1 MISTILEPGTEL
13 LHLEDGLP
21 LVHDEPYPAF
31 GVPYTR
37 VGPDDAPVVIVQGG
51 ISADARVADDA
62 NGGGWWSGIVGPG
75 RAIDTEAYHVISLD
89 YLGGPRTTG
98 ERPRRRVTS
107 WDQARLTDE
116 LLRRLRI
123 DRVQAFV
130 GASYGG
136 MVGLTFAARARREA
150 GAPKLGSLVVVSAP
164 AEPHPWATA
173 WRSLQRRVLRLGRSL
188 GASDEAV
195 AIARGIGL
203 VTYRTPLEFEARFA
217 VGVSDDGRHAVES
230 YLEAR
235 GQAFAERFDL
245 DAYETLSAAIDLH
258 RVDPSEVSVPTTVV
272 GASSDELVRPSEL
285 RELARRLPCL
295 RRFVRIDSPYGHDAF
310 LKETARLS
318 PIIERALDE
327 KEESHAVSRG

>member
-1 MISTILEPGTEL
+1 MIASLLEPGTEL

-21 LVHDEPYPAF
+21 LVHDDPYPAF
-31 GVPYTR
+31 AVPYTR
-37 VGPDDAPVVIVQGG
+37 VGPVDAPVVIVQGG
-51 ISADARVADDA
+51 ISADSRVSDRES
-62 NGGGWWSGIVGPG
+62 GWWTGIVGPG
-75 RAIDTEAYHVISLD
+75 RAIDTNSHHVISLD

-98 ERPRRRVTS
+98 ERLHRRVTS

-123 DRVQAFV
+123 DRVHAFV

-136 MVGLTFAARARREA
+136 MVGLAFAARSRREP
-150 GAPKLGSLVVVSAP
+150 GSPELESLVVVSAP

-173 WRSLQRRVLRLGRSL
+173 WRSLQRRVLRLGRAV
-188 GASDEAV
+188 GAPHEAV

-203 VTYRTPLEFEARFA
+203 VTYRTPGEFAARFA
-217 VGVSDDGRHAVES
+217 VGVGDDGRHAVES

-235 GQAFAERFDL
+235 GDAFAERFDL

-258 RVDPSEVSVPTTVV
+258 RVDPTEVDVPTTVV
-272 GASSDELVRPSEL
+272 GVSSDELVRPSEL
-285 RELARRLPCL
+285 RELARRLPRL

-310 LKETARLS
+310 LKETARLA
-318 PIIERALDE
+318 PIVSRALAE
-327 KEESHAVSRG
+327 REVSHVVVR